1 MIAARMQA
9 CSNAVGSGDAA
20 VATQA
25 AAEIDNMWT
34 QAQAALQKYETA
46 MGARAAGQVR
56 LMPRPQEMA
65 RPQEL
70 GGGGSTGLPEGW
82 GNRQTMMSE
91 AELVQKGIIAP
102 PDPLSSS

>member
-1 MIAARMQA
+1 MQA
-9 CSNAVGSGDAA
+9 CSDAVGSGDAA